1 MEKMGKGRWL
11 GPQAI
16 RSDSTLAEIEP
27 KMEMSSFFNY
37 FFEGILKDTLT
48 AKNSGFITKNPS
60 QTRIRTFSCVSA
72 LMEHISALVS
82 IRYQKHLQ

>member
-1 MEKMGKGRWL
+1 MEKMGKARWL

-48 AKNSGFITKNPS
+48 AKN
-60 QTRIRTFSCVSA
+60 CDVS
-72 LMEHISALVS
+72 S
-82 IRYQKHLQ
+82 